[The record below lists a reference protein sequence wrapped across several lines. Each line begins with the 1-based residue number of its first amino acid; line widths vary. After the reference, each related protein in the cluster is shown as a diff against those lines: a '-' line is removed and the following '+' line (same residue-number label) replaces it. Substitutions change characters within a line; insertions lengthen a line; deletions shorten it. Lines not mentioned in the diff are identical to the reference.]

1 MKRQLKWTVYGAV
14 AVAFGAAAFA
24 GGLAW
29 AGGIP
34 ATGAL
39 TYSGT
44 LEDATGAP
52 FKAQSS
58 DNVVVKFWNTGP
70 TGGTTICE
78 TASSQPLVVDS
89 RGRFRVTLPDA
100 CTAAVK
106 ANANVWTEVVVDGS
120 SLGRAAAGAVPYAVE
135 AAHAT
140 AADSAATASGG
151 LVQQVVPSGAVM
163 AFNLGACPA
172 GWTALA
178 AAGGR
183 AIVGVN
189 PQGGNGLSERK
200 LNASGGEEQHK
211 LSVAELPAHTHTF
224 AIFSAVGGFTQSDPN
239 LKPQGGSLGGAV
251 VGTSQPTDPTGGGTA
266 FNNMQPWL
274 ALLYCQ
280 KD

>member
-1 MKRQLKWTVYGAV
+1 MKRQVKWTVIGAL
-14 AVAFGAAAFA
+14 ALALGAAAFA

-34 ATGAL
+34 ASGAL

-52 FKAQSS
+52 FKAQAS
-58 DNVVVKFWNTGP
+58 DNVVVKFWNAGP
-70 TGGTTICE
+70 TGGTLLCDTG
-78 TASSQPLVVDS
+78 ASQPLLVDA
-89 RGRFRVTLPDA
+89 RGRFRVALPDA

-140 AADSAATASGG
+140 AADTASGG
-151 LVQQVVPSGAVM
+151 LAQQVVPSGAVM

-172 GWTALA
+172 GWTALPE
-178 AAGGR
+178 AGGR
-183 AIVGVN
+183 TIIGVN
-189 PQGGNGLSERK
+189 AAGGNGLSARNLK
-200 LNASGGEEQHK
+200 DTNGQEQHK
-211 LSVAELPAHTHTF
+211 LTVAELPAHTHTF
-224 AIFSAVGGFTQSDPN
+224 ALFGAVGNFAQSDTN
-239 LKPQGGSLGGAV
+239 LKAQGGSLVQTNIGS
-251 VGTSQPTDPTGGGTA
+251 SQPTDPTGGGAA
-266 FNNMQPWL
+266 FDNMQPWL

-280 KD
+280 KN